1 MLLKLIGFKV
11 GIFSQNPKNESNLN
25 YHINYFI
32 FRVDF
37 LDFSFNGYKLT
48 FSLEVM
54 NYKRLELDKLWR
66 GSDRGHFF

>member
-1 MLLKLIGFKV
+1 MLLKLIGLEG
-11 GIFSQNPKNESNLN
+11 GIFSQNPKNEPNLN
-25 YHINYFI
+25 YLINYFI

-54 NYKRLELDKLWR
+54 NYKRLELNKLGR
-66 GSDRGHFF
+66 GSDRAHLF